1 MLERQAL
8 VLCPWV
14 QGEGPPREFTR
25 AILDGGS
32 GEELGFVRRASSG
45 PRWLRWLQPP
55 VLEVYETEDAS
66 LLCTIHGRLW
76 RRLWLVQDSEGRH
89 VGVIDASVLL
99 DVEGRRLGVR
109 RAGTG
114 GGSGN
119 FVSPGGLELASFA
132 PGERG
137 LLVSFT
143 AAVEG
148 DPFARMILLAA
159 TLTQGG

>member
-1 MLERQAL
+1 L
-8 VLCPWV
+8 
-14 QGEGPPREFTR
+14 TR
-25 AILDGGS
+25 PILDGGS
-32 GEELGFVRRASSG
+32 GEELGFVRRADPG

-76 RRLWLVQDSEGRH
+76 RRLWCVQDSEGRH
-89 VGVIDASVLL
+89 VGVIDGAVLL
-99 DVEGRRLGVR
+99 DVEGRRLGLR
-109 RAGTG
+109 RAAGN
-114 GGSGN
+114 SGN
-119 FVSPGGLELASFA
+119 VVSPGGLELASFA

-159 TLTQGG
+159 ALTLSG